1 MNEPLAGTS
10 GLPDDQPVTGEC
22 PEHGADSLPGRPSTS
37 REEYNRVVFLARVV
51 LGFTVVAAAT
61 LIVIALTAHRDYP
74 SIVVSIVMVAA
85 AAFYYVRTTRAVK
98 RDLDSDSELRE

>member
-1 MNEPLAGTS
+1 MNEPLAGAS

-74 SIVVSIVMVAA
+74 SIVAV
-85 AAFYYVRTTRAVK
+85 FYYVRTTRAVK
-98 RDLDSDSELRE
+98 RDLDAGPELGE

>member
-10 GLPDDQPVTGEC
+10 GLPDDQSVTGEC
-22 PEHGADSLPGRPSTS
+22 PEHGAGSLPGRPSTS

-61 LIVIALTAHRDYP
+61 LIVIALTVHRDYL

-85 AAFYYVRTTRAVK
+85 AVFYYVRTTRAVK
-98 RDLDSDSELRE
+98 RDLDIGPELGE

>member
-1 MNEPLAGTS
+1 MSEILAGTS
-10 GLPDDQPVTGEC
+10 GLPDDQPATGEPDETTTC
-22 PEHGADSLPGRPSTS
+22 GPECRPHST

-51 LGFTVVAAAT
+51 LGFTVVAAVT
-61 LIVIALTAHRDYP
+61 LTVIALTAHRDYP

-98 RDLDSDSELRE
+98 RDLDSDPELRE

>member
-1 MNEPLAGTS
+1 MSEILAGTS
-10 GLPDDQPVTGEC
+10 GLPDDQPATGEPDETTAC
-22 PEHGADSLPGRPSTS
+22 SPECRPHST

-51 LGFTVVAAAT
+51 LGFTVVAAVT
-61 LIVIALTAHRDYP
+61 LTVIALTAHRDYP
-74 SIVVSIVMVAA
+74 AIVVSIVMVAA